1 MWIQNNLF
9 DIYWENPLKTYM
21 KIKRFFLPLKPK
33 IRCNFQYY
41 KNCAKIL
48 EFSSFDVLWKDKYD
62 TPRHEISPRISIS
75 LFSCIHIMIN
85 FIADRDSMSDMVYW
99 EAALYWLYYDK
110 TLNEAIQEST
120 GWSTLNK
127 ETGKYEEIPFVI
139 LKEPWQTMYL
149 SKQLNF
155 KYGDTSR

>member
-1 MWIQNNLF
+1 
-9 DIYWENPLKTYM
+9 M
-21 KIKRFFLPLKPK
+21 KIGVIGLGLIGGSIFKAL
-33 IRCNFQYY
+33 
-41 KNCAKIL
+41 
-48 EFSSFDVLWKDKYD
+48 KDKYD
-62 TPRHEISPRISIS
+62 TPRHEISPRIYIS

-85 FIADRDSMSDMVYW
+85 FIADSDSLSDMVYW

-120 GWSTLNK
+120 GWSTLNEK
-127 ETGKYEEIPFVI
+127 TEQFEEIPFVI

-155 KYGDTSR
+155 KYGDTSELIKKLKELEKTIKSGLRQTYIFITKTYVNIVIVLTKV